1 MLPRCLSHAGLACL
15 AHAGQKMHALDANC
29 TGAGAGEVAHYLSL
43 VLQTVPCQAQLV
55 PELAKASLA
64 AFCHLACPLAFD
76 ARLAVLEGMEP
87 LARLSDC
94 VLGCRRWFW
103 TDLAPFLKLAEPGL
117 DPLLGEPAIA
127 LSPLAFAGPRGFLAL
142 LLVMR
147 EVLAAGGSS
156 LASLVELEGQVVL
169 FWLRLPLE
177 PLGRL
182 EHLACTGFRSG
193 HVHCAL
199 VQGA

>member
-1 MLPRCLSHAGLACL
+1 M
-15 AHAGQKMHALDANC
+15 
-29 TGAGAGEVAHYLSL
+29 
-43 VLQTVPCQAQLV
+43 
-55 PELAKASLA
+55 
-64 AFCHLACPLAFD
+64 
-76 ARLAVLEGMEP
+76 AVFEGMVP

-103 TDLAPFLKLAEPGL
+103 ADLAPFLKVAELGL

-142 LLVMR
+142 LLVIR

-156 LASLVELEGQVVL
+156 LASLAEAQVVL

-182 EHLACTGFRSG
+182 DHLACTGFRSG